1 MSVSPND
8 LAAHGTAGPRRSRRE
23 RRIRSRLRELCDEV
37 LASYRIAQG
46 ADLVT
51 SDERDAAEQMLR
63 SLTPR
68 LAR

>member
-1 MSVSPND
+1 MSVSPID
-8 LAAHGTAGPRRSRRE
+8 LASRGSTGPRRGRKE
-23 RRIRSRLRELCDEV
+23 RRLRSRLRELCDEV

-51 SDERDAAEQMLR
+51 PDERDEAEHMLR

>member
-1 MSVSPND
+1 MSVSSND
-8 LAAHGTAGPRRSRRE
+8 IADRAPVGPRRGRKE
-23 RRIRSRLRELCDEV
+23 RRLRGRLRELCDEV

-51 SDERDAAEQMLR
+51 QDERDAAEHMLR